1 MKRKK
6 YFPES
11 GYISFSHHAVLM
23 PEFTIH
29 PAPKNPKPRI
39 KVKEFLV
46 GKVSMLDRS

>member
-6 YFPES
+6 YSPES
-11 GYISFSHHAVLM
+11 GYISFSHHAVLK
-23 PEFTIH
+23 PEFIIH

-46 GKVSMLDRS
+46 GKVLMLDRS